1 MKYWEINV
9 SEVDNFRI
17 SQQGQW
23 ATEPKCDNRLKSV
36 CHTKRKITNLVE
48 RVEIEENV
56 HLKMRFFDIFN
67 PEYESLPEDPEFRP
81 LGERREKLCTKN
93 D

>member
-1 MKYWEINV
+1 M
-9 SEVDNFRI
+9 
-17 SQQGQW
+17 
-23 ATEPKCDNRLKSV
+23 
-36 CHTKRKITNLVE
+36 E

-93 D
+93 DLEDRYLDSIARPQSPKRMVF